1 VSSGFV
7 SLLTFLQPSCK
18 TRRSALHILKRT
30 CTKKKRKMPIEN
42 IPEIYFQ
49 NIKTKQDIFV
59 YDFRMSSD
67 VVKSKVN
74 LSMNMFSFL
83 QVGKKQVHFAGISVA
98 VNKAQSLLLKKGNWL
113 WTELLDTA
121 TDYYCKL
128 FFFSEKKLTDFLSK
142 YTKNVKPYKEDV
154 PYFVIENDDY
164 IAAFITS
171 LSSNTLKNNL
181 YSDALLALKF
191 EEIMLYLL
199 NKYGSTFEYYLHS
212 LISKEISPF
221 KNVVESNVNSNLKLE
236 EIAFLCN
243 MSLSTF
249 KRHFTSEYKEPPGK
263 WLQEKRL
270 QKAKELLQGG
280 DLKASEIYLDIGYN
294 NLSNFSVAF
303 KKKFGI
309 SPTDI

>member
-1 VSSGFV
+1 
-7 SLLTFLQPSCK
+7 
-18 TRRSALHILKRT
+18 
-30 CTKKKRKMPIEN
+30 MPIEN
-42 IPEIYFQ
+42 IPEIYLQ
-49 NIKTKQDIFV
+49 NKKSTQDIFV
-59 YDFRMSSD
+59 YDFKMSSD

-83 QVGKKQVHFAGISVA
+83 QVGKKQVHFAGTSVA

-113 WTELLDTA
+113 WTELLNTEA
-121 TDYYCKL
+121 VYYCKL

-142 YTKNVKPYKEDV
+142 YTNDVKPYKEDV

-164 IAAFITS
+164 IAAFINS
-171 LSSNTLKNNL
+171 LSSNTFTDHS
-181 YSDALLALKF
+181 YSDALLVLKF

-199 NKYGSTFEYYLHS
+199 NKYGAAFEYYLHS

-249 KRHFTSEYKEPPGK
+249 KRHFTLEYKEPPGK
-263 WLQEKRL
+263 WLKDKRL
-270 QKAKELLQGG
+270 QKAKELLQAG
-280 DLKASEIYLDIGYN
+280 DLKASDIYLDIGYN
-294 NLSNFSVAF
+294 NLSNFSIAF
-303 KKKFGI
+303 KNKFGI
-309 SPTDI
+309 SPTEI

>member
-1 VSSGFV
+1 
-7 SLLTFLQPSCK
+7 
-18 TRRSALHILKRT
+18 
-30 CTKKKRKMPIEN
+30 MPIEN

-49 NIKTKQDIFV
+49 NKKTTQDIFV
-59 YDFRMSSD
+59 YDFKMSSD

-83 QVGKKQVHFAGISVA
+83 QVGKKQVHFAGTSVA

-113 WTELLDTA
+113 WTELLDTEA
-121 TDYYCKL
+121 VYYCKL

-142 YTKNVKPYKEDV
+142 YTNDVKPYKEDV

-164 IAAFITS
+164 IAAFINS
-171 LSSNTLKNNL
+171 LSSNTFTNHS
-181 YSDALLALKF
+181 YSDALLVLKF

-199 NKYGSTFEYYLHS
+199 NKYGPTFEDYLHS

-249 KRHFTSEYKEPPGK
+249 KRYFISEYKEPPGK
-263 WLQEKRL
+263 WLQDRRL
-270 QKAKELLQGG
+270 QKAKELLEGG
-280 DLKASEIYLDIGYN
+280 DLKASDIYLDIGYN

-309 SPTDI
+309 SPTYLSN

>member
-1 VSSGFV
+1 MS
-7 SLLTFLQPSCK
+7 
-18 TRRSALHILKRT
+18 
-30 CTKKKRKMPIEN
+30 IEN
-42 IPEIYFQ
+42 IPEIYIT
-49 NIKTKQDIFV
+49 NNKESTDLFV
-59 YDFRMSSD
+59 YDFKMTSD

-83 QVGKKQVHFAGISVA
+83 QVGKKQVHFANTSMA
-98 VNKAQSLLLKKGNWL
+98 VNNKQSLLLKKGNWL
-113 WTELLDTA
+113 WTELLDTEA
-121 TDYYCKL
+121 IYFCKL

-142 YTKNVKPYKEDV
+142 YTNDVRPYKEDV

-164 IAAFITS
+164 IASFINS
-171 LSSNTLKNNL
+171 LSSIALAGHS
-181 YSDALLALKF
+181 YSDALLILKF

-199 NKYGSTFEYYLHS
+199 NKYGSSFEFYLHS

-249 KRHFTSEYKEPPGK
+249 KRHFTNEYNEPPGK
-263 WLQEKRL
+263 WLQDKRL

-280 DLKASEIYLDIGYN
+280 ELKASDIYLDIGYN

-303 KKKFGI
+303 KNKFGI
-309 SPTDI
+309 SPTDISK